1 MSRPA
6 TGTMAWARATGG
18 ALDRRTRFELLSQ
31 AIVARIGTLA
41 PFARREAGLA
51 EKRLELPECEPDSAL
66 CRAALELC
74 EEVSPPAMTG
84 HSLRTWL
91 FSALF
96 ASRDGVAYDEE
107 ILYVAS
113 LLHDIGLTEPY
124 WEKDRRAHCFAVEG
138 AFAAESFARE
148 HGVEEARAERI
159 AEVIAA
165 HLNVHIPLECGP
177 ETRLMHQGVGLD
189 AIGRHIRGIDPRATE
204 AVVARYPR
212 DGVVETLSEP
222 TRRQAKSRPRSRVA
236 LFTQFGFQGMVKSNP
251 LNR

>member
-18 ALDRRTRFELLSQ
+18 ALDRRVRFEQLRQ
-31 AIVARIGTLA
+31 AIVARIGTLG
-41 PFARREAGLA
+41 PLARREAGLA
-51 EKRLELPECEPDSAL
+51 EKRLELPEREPDSAL

-74 EEVSPPAMTG
+74 QEVSPPALTG

-124 WEKDRRAHCFAVEG
+124 WAQDPHCHCFAVEG
-138 AFAAESFARE
+138 AFAAERFARE

-159 AEVIAA
+159 AEVISA

-177 ETRLMHQGVGLD
+177 EAHLMHQGVGLD
-189 AIGRHIRGIDPRATE
+189 AIGRRIHGIDPQAIA
-204 AVVARYPR
+204 AVVSRYPR
-212 DGVVETLSEP
+212 DGVVETLVEP
-222 TRRQAKSRPRSRVA
+222 TGRQAKIRPESRVG
-236 LFTQFGFQGMVKSNP
+236 LFIRFGFQGMVKSNP
-251 LNR
+251 LNG